1 MGFELCFSLLQLF
14 ELLGFDRFEFI
25 QLLLENRPTLV
36 KNISLEATREAIL
49 QAPSKAAQFGFCAF
63 SCQRLL
69 KTFFSLFVFPLSCR
83 FVWSY
88 FMCWFRLPDRQL
100 GFAVSK

>member
-36 KNISLEATREAIL
+36 KNVSLEATREAIL
-49 QAPSKAAQFGFCAF
+49 QAPSKAVQFGFLHFLVKDCA
-63 SCQRLL
+63 
-69 KTFFSLFVFPLSCR
+69 KTIFFFSLCFSTPLQIHLVI
-83 FVWSY
+83 FYMLV
-88 FMCWFRLPDRQL
+88 
-100 GFAVSK
+100 

>member
-1 MGFELCFSLLQLF
+1 MGSELCSSLLQLF

-69 KTFFSLFVFPLSCR
+69 KKFFVSLFFHSP
-83 FVWSY
+83 
-88 FMCWFRLPDRQL
+88 
-100 GFAVSK
+100 AVSLGHILCAGLGCLIDNWALQ